1 MTDELTAL
9 APGPTQQFDAYQI
22 QPVFETTAPDG
33 IEKSYELF
41 ATLSD
46 AQIEVASFKSK
57 GLLGGLESQAI
68 LWSLYGLRNG
78 IAEHL
83 SDRLSEAEA
92 FGLLYAIAGISGV
105 TGQTHYPVPG
115 LWTILHFHRHGTE
128 VWTVSGEM
136 EPSETQVVRS
146 LGIDFEP
153 DRDELLEIHRVDGVK
168 SLDCQEG

>member
-1 MTDELTAL
+1 VTDQLTAL
-9 APGPTQQFDAYQI
+9 APGPTQQFEAYQI
-22 QPVFETTAPDG
+22 QPVVETTAPDG

-46 AQIEVASFKSK
+46 TPKEVESFKSK
-57 GLLGGLESQAI
+57 GLLDGLESQAI

-83 SDRLSEAEA
+83 ADRLSEAEA

-105 TGQTHYPVPG
+105 TGQTHYRVPA
-115 LWTILHFHRHGTE
+115 LWTILHFHGHGTD
-128 VWTVSGEM
+128 VWTVSAEM
-136 EPSETQVVRS
+136 EPSETQVVRC

-153 DRDELLEIHRVDGVK
+153 DRDELLEIHRADEIK
-168 SLDCQEG
+168 NLDCQEA